1 MVTLDFFIAN
11 VAVPTMQADPVA
23 TTTSIEWVVAGYG
36 LAFAAGLILGGL
48 LVGARIAQGAAA
60 ALMTPQVLA
69 IIGLAYPGTADRARA
84 FTAYSLTMGFG
95 GIGGQ
100 LIGGALIRADVAG
113 LGRRRCFL
121 INLPVGV
128 AALVGTRRHEPES
141 RSDSHRRLDL
151 VGAGLITS
159 ALVVR

>member
-1 MVTLDFFIAN
+1 
-11 VAVPTMQADPVA
+11 
-23 TTTSIEWVVAGYG
+23 
-36 LAFAAGLILGGL
+36 
-48 LVGARIAQGAAA
+48 
-60 ALMTPQVLA
+60 MTPQVLA
-69 IIGLAYPGTADRARA
+69 IIRLAYPGTADRARA